1 MKIGVNYYPEHW
13 DKALWAADADL
24 MKKTGVQIVRMAEF
38 AWSRMEPREGEF
50 DFAWLDEAVALFAE
64 CGIEVILGTPTSCPP
79 MWLYEKHPDIVQIEP
94 GGQPIRLG
102 IRGHRCVTNPTF
114 LKYADRITVK
124 MAEHY
129 AGNPAVTGWQI
140 DNELEAYHCCC
151 PHCAARFRAW
161 LKAKHGS
168 IEAVNR
174 AYGKSDYIP
183 AIAWGRNARYAGE
196 FAVGDRVAASGRMQS
211 RVYRKV
217 LEDGRAEDR
226 VAYEVSLSRI
236 EKLP

>member
-94 GGQPIRLG
+94 GGQPIRHQEIRCPARAAQMHQQRLTIHGAGQRRAQMHAVQRRPIG
-102 IRGHRCVTNPTF
+102 IHR
-114 LKYADRITVK
+114 K
-124 MAEHY
+124 
-129 AGNPAVTGWQI
+129 
-140 DNELEAYHCCC
+140 
-151 PHCAARFRAW
+151 
-161 LKAKHGS
+161 
-168 IEAVNR
+168 
-174 AYGKSDYIP
+174 IP
-183 AIAWGRNARYAGE
+183 QR
-196 FAVGDRVAASGRMQS
+196 SG
-211 RVYRKV
+211 
-217 LEDGRAEDR
+217 L
-226 VAYEVSLSRI
+226 I
-236 EKLP
+236 